1 MDAKVLG
8 ADRTVRQ
15 PREPLLDSPEFH
27 RLVARRWRVS
37 LVLTALLFGLYYG
50 YIVLIASNRA
60 LLSRRIGEVTTLG
73 IPLGAAVII
82 GAWLLTATYVWW
94 ANRHYD
100 GEAARLRARVRHD

>member
-1 MDAKVLG
+1 MSYRRSEDQETRRA
-8 ADRTVRQ
+8 
-15 PREPLLDSPEFH
+15 LLDSPEFH

-37 LVLTALLFGLYYG
+37 LVLSALLFVLYYG

-73 IPLGAAVII
+73 IPLGAAVIV
-82 GAWLLTATYVWW
+82 GAWLLTAVYVWW

-100 GEAARLRARVRHD
+100 SEAARLRAQVRHD